1 MSRRSTPRL
10 ITLVAMAPSGE
21 TFIAR
26 DADGVVRLYAPAR
39 PAHAVDGE
47 TVERALLAGFNRVEM
62 CFASWP
68 ELDAE
73 RQRRAGLIRRDVRAD
88 LTTWDAARTRRAFSQ
103 LASWIVAGRVT
114 SARRVLQELLHA
126 PVVMQEHTLVEEIA
140 ELLDRCS
147 EYETVRVP
155 VDAPDER
162 HAVARARMHLSPA

>member
-1 MSRRSTPRL
+1 MSRRSNPRL

-26 DADGVVRLYAPAR
+26 DADGVLRLYAPAR
-39 PAHAVDGE
+39 PPEGVDDE
-47 TVERALLAGFNRVEM
+47 TVERALLAGFDRVEKS
-62 CFASWP
+62 FASWA
-68 ELDAE
+68 ELNAE

-88 LTTWDAARTRRAFSQ
+88 VTTWDAARTRRAFSQ
-103 LASWIVAGRVT
+103 IASWIVAGRVT

-126 PVVMQEHTLVEEIA
+126 PVVMQEPTLVEEIA

-162 HAVARARMHLSPA
+162 HALARERILLPA